1 MPFPKSAQ
9 SKGGRAAASD
19 RQKTIAK
26 QTILK
31 TQPWEKSTGPT
42 TKEGL
47 QAVTENVRCELV
59 FRFGCMFES
68 KDSAVTAR
76 KAFLSKAGELHRLL
90 KSMGLGV
97 VNSLVVIETCYEE
110 ETVIETWYDHEKP
123 VTEVCYDEKETVSAK
138 FSATLRGPTPEGL
151 AIGKQWFSDKTWLQ

>member
-76 KAFLSKAGELHRLL
+76 KAFLSKVGELHRLL

-97 VNSLVVIETCYEE
+97 VNSLVVI
-110 ETVIETWYDHEKP
+110 
-123 VTEVCYDEKETVSAK
+123 EVCYDEKETVSAK

-151 AIGKQWFSDKTWLQ
+151 TIGKQWFSDKTWLQ